1 MRRPRERGSS
11 SRRFRRATSR
21 PANEAC
27 SDSLIKLLKVKQITI
42 VLTPEAPLNDLCD
55 YSIEKESQ
63 RTGASVADAVGLS
76 SPNRLFSFLSL
87 SLFSLLVPLFNIII
101 ESFVL
106 RSVSFWLVWS
116 LTGPEQKENQK
127 KRDESQAK

>member
-1 MRRPRERGSS
+1 MIYVIILLRKRVREPELRWL
-11 SRRFRRATSR
+11 TQ
-21 PANEAC
+21 
-27 SDSLIKLLKVKQITI
+27 SDSLL
-42 VLTPEAPLNDLCD
+42 
-55 YSIEKESQ
+55 
-63 RTGASVADAVGLS
+63 RTASS
-76 SPNRLFSFLSL
+76 RSSL
-87 SLFSLLVPLFNIII
+87 SLCFHLLVPLFNIII